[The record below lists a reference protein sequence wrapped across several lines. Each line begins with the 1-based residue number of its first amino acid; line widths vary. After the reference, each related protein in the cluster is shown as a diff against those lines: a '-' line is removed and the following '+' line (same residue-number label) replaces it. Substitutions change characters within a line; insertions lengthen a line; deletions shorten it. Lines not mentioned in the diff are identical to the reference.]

1 MDTLNL
7 LETSELGFKLHS
19 ANRFHAPMKT
29 RSLNELRQTRDAVYT
44 PPTSHDQSLR
54 DRLEGRSYLVLD
66 AEGLPEVTCDDV
78 QCILDVRPT
87 LSGEEVLAHFD
98 GGATAMTLPDGGSIR
113 VVPRRKRS

>member
-1 MDTLNL
+1 MDTFNL
-7 LETSELGFKLHS
+7 LEASELGFKLQD

-44 PPTSHDQSLR
+44 PPTSHDQRLR

-78 QCILDVRPT
+78 KCILDVRPT